1 MERKYLQI
9 KQVASKYFMSQ
20 PLRLKGNK
28 ITYWNK
34 WKICGMKVN
43 LGTSGKFIMLNVYIT
58 KEKVSNQILNPWQQ

>member
-1 MERKYLQI
+1 
-9 KQVASKYFMSQ
+9 MSQ